1 MIDLSAANAVFDS
14 YAKNIRGLLKRP
26 YDMKQWTK
34 EELLAEIEADARTIG
49 NFADEQIKLRRQLK
63 AARTQIR
70 NLKRRL
76 K

>member
-1 MIDLSAANAVFDS
+1 MIDINAANEAFQTYS
-14 YAKNIRGLLKRP
+14 KNIRGLSKRP

-34 EELLAEIEADARTIG
+34 EELLTEIESDARKI
-49 NFADEQIKLRRQLK
+49 NEFLDEQIKLRRQLK

-70 NLKRRL
+70 NLKRRM